1 VVLWLDYF
9 LAKILGSSVHQVDP
23 TTKPVSFDTAKTR
36 RQQARTAGL
45 HPDFWYAVEFDKAL
59 PIRGI
64 IETRFW
70 GRSIALFR
78 GEDGQV
84 RSVENSCLH
93 RQVKLSLGEV
103 HDCALVCPYHGWA
116 YDGAGKV
123 VAVPHELF
131 GRNLPQARLKSF
143 PVRIRYGL
151 IWLFPGDP
159 NLADTTAMPEI
170 PELEGQDRWACVPLD
185 FTWRAH
191 HSMILENVSD
201 FTHAHLHRS
210 YRPFSDAKL
219 KFCEPKEGRIHLGY
233 DVLVG
238 DGPISKHFVDRKKV
252 NVNKMELCF
261 DYPHQWS
268 NTGDRIKH
276 WCFVL
281 PLDER
286 TTRVFF
292 LFYFESLRIPAT
304 HVSIPRWLMV
314 PLLAIANKIMIRPL
328 LTQDGGMVEAEQAAF
343 DKYPSSNAIELNPAV
358 HEFQRLMIA
367 QWQRYLNKNGQYSSE
382 REKILAE

>member
-1 VVLWLDYF
+1 MNSPVQPASLSSSRP
-9 LAKILGSSVHQVDP
+9 LAPPAL
-23 TTKPVSFDTAKTR
+23 SFETARTR

-45 HPDFWYAVEFDKAL
+45 HPDFWYAVEHERAL
-59 PIRGI
+59 PVGGVV
-64 IETRFW
+64 ETKFW

-78 GEDGQV
+78 GKDGVV
-84 RSVENSCLH
+84 RAIENLCLH

-103 HDCALVCPYHGWA
+103 HDCALVCPYHGWS
-116 YDGAGKV
+116 YDGDGKV

-143 PVRIRYGL
+143 PVRLRYGL
-151 IWLFPGDP
+151 IWLFPGNPD
-159 NLADTTAMPEI
+159 LADKTPMPEI
-170 PELEGQDRWACVPLD
+170 AELEGDDRWACVPLD
-185 FTWRAH
+185 FTWQAH

-219 KFCEPKEGRIHLGY
+219 TFVEPDEQRVRLGY

-238 DGPISKHFVDRKKV
+238 DGPISKHFVDRSKV
-252 NVNKMELCF
+252 NVNKMELCLE
-261 DYPHQWS
+261 YPHQWS

-276 WCFVL
+276 WCLVL
-281 PLDER
+281 PMDER

-292 LFYFESLRIPAT
+292 LFYFQSLRIPAT
-304 HVSIPRWLMV
+304 RAAIPRWLMM

-328 LTQDGGMVEAEQAAF
+328 LMQDGTMVEAEQAAF
-343 DKYPSSNAIELNPAV
+343 EKHGTGPAIELNPAV
-358 HEFQRLMIA
+358 HEFQKLMIA
-367 QWQRYLNKNGQYSSE
+367 QWQRHLGVTDAPSTE
-382 REKILAE
+382 HEKTLAE

>member
-1 VVLWLDYF
+1 
-9 LAKILGSSVHQVDP
+9 VHRA
-23 TTKPVSFDTAKTR
+23 TKPASFEAAKTR
-36 RQQARTAGL
+36 RQRARTVGL
-45 HPDFWYAVEFDKAL
+45 HPDFWYAVEYDKAL
-59 PIRGI
+59 PLRGV

-70 GRSIALFR
+70 GLSIALFR

-84 RSVENSCLH
+84 RAVENSCLH

-103 HDCALVCPYHGWA
+103 HDCALVCPYHGWS
-116 YDGAGKV
+116 YDGAGKIV
-123 VAVPHELF
+123 SIPHELF
-131 GRNLPQARLKSF
+131 GRDLPKARLKSF

-159 NLADTTAMPEI
+159 DLAQRVPMPEI
-170 PELEGQDRWACVPLD
+170 PELEGDKRWACVPLD

-191 HSMILENVSD
+191 HSMIIENVSD
-201 FTHAHLHRS
+201 FTHAHLHRN
-210 YRPFSDAKL
+210 YRPFADAKL
-219 KFCEPKEGRIHLGY
+219 TFCEPDEHRVRLGY

-238 DGPISKHFVDRKKV
+238 DGPISKHFVDRRKV

-304 HVSIPRWLMV
+304 GIAIPRWLMV
-314 PLLAIANKIMIRPL
+314 PLLAIANRLMIRPL
-328 LTQDGGMVEAEQAAF
+328 LMQDGRMVEAEQVAF
-343 DKYPSSNAIELNPAV
+343 DENSPTHAIELNPAV

-367 QWQRYLNKNGQYSSE
+367 QWQRHNDDAQQPLSAH
-382 REKILAE
+382 EKSIVQ

>member
-1 VVLWLDYF
+1 VYRVDQA
-9 LAKILGSSVHQVDP
+9 AKPL
-23 TTKPVSFDTAKTR
+23 SFETAKTR

-45 HPDFWYAVEFDKAL
+45 HPDFWYAVEYDKAL
-59 PIRGI
+59 PLRGI

-78 GEDGQV
+78 GEDGKV
-84 RSVENSCLH
+84 RAVENSCLH

-103 HDCALVCPYHGWA
+103 HDCSLVCPYHGWA
-116 YDGAGKV
+116 YDGTGKV

-131 GRNLPQARLKSF
+131 GHNVPEARLKSF

-159 NLADTTAMPEI
+159 SLADATAMPEI
-170 PELEGQDRWACVPLD
+170 PELEGLDRWACVPLD
-185 FTWRAH
+185 FTWQAH
-191 HSMILENVSD
+191 HSMIIENVSD
-201 FTHAHLHRS
+201 FTHAHLHRG
-210 YRPFSDAKL
+210 YRPFSDARL
-219 KFCEPKEGRIHLGY
+219 TFCEPDDRRVRLGY

-252 NVNKMELCF
+252 NVNRMELCF

-268 NTGDRIKH
+268 NTGGRIKH

-292 LFYFESLRIPAT
+292 LFYFESLRIPASNLS
-304 HVSIPRWLMV
+304 VPRWLMV
-314 PLLAIANKIMIRPL
+314 PLLAVANKIMIRPL
-328 LTQDGGMVEAEQAAF
+328 LMQDGQMVEAEQAAF
-343 DKYPSSNAIELNPAV
+343 EKYSTTHAIELNPAV
-358 HEFQRLMIA
+358 HAFQRLMIA
-367 QWQRYLNKNGQYSSE
+367 QWQRHLDGLKPRSTE
-382 REKILAE
+382 REKSLAK

>member
-1 VVLWLDYF
+1 
-9 LAKILGSSVHQVDP
+9 VHQVDSAA
-23 TTKPVSFDTAKTR
+23 KPLSFDTAKTR

-45 HPDFWYAVEFDKAL
+45 HPDFWYAVEYDKVL
-59 PIRGI
+59 PFRGVR
-64 IETRFW
+64 EAKFW

-84 RSVENSCLH
+84 RAVENSCLH

-123 VAVPHELF
+123 VAIPHELF
-131 GRNLPQARLKSF
+131 GRELPQARLKSF

-159 NLADTTAMPEI
+159 SLADVTPMPEI
-170 PELEGQDRWACVPLD
+170 PELEGPNRWACVPLD
-185 FTWRAH
+185 FTWQAH

-210 YRPFSDAKL
+210 YRPFNDAKL
-219 KFCEPKEGRIHLGY
+219 TYCEPGDRQVRLGY

-304 HVSIPRWLMV
+304 PVSIPRWMMV
-314 PLLAIANKIMIRPL
+314 PLLAVANKLMIRPL
-328 LTQDGGMVEAEQAAF
+328 LMQDGQMVEAEQLAF
-343 DKYPSSNAIELNPAV
+343 EKYPSSPTIELNPAV

-367 QWQRYLNKNGQYSSE
+367 QWRLYVDSLKHLPTE
-382 REKILAE
+382 REKSFAG